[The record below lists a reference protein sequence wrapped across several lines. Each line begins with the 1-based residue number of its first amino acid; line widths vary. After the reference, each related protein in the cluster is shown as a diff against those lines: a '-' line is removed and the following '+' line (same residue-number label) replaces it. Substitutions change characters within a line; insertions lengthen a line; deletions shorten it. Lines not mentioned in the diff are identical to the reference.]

1 MESRSPFAGG
11 DQHYLR
17 TVQYTDS
24 TKLAARAELHVRYST
39 APTAWFPWLAGLI
52 DWPAG
57 AAVLDAGCGPAYL
70 WEAIAGLVP
79 DDVAL
84 TLSDLSPGM
93 VAEAETRARAAGVIV
108 AETEVADHQDLPFA
122 TDRFAVVFANHT
134 LYHAPEP
141 ERSVTELARV
151 LAPDGVLVVATNGP
165 DHLRQLNDVRA
176 EVFGEHTRDVTT
188 DVFGRLTGA
197 PMLDRHLGA
206 VTWHAYPDE
215 LACTDPGAVLAFLR
229 STPPGETADPDELAR
244 LRSAVD
250 TRFEAGGGTFR
261 ITKDVGA
268 FVARHPRGP
277 G

>member
-1 MESRSPFAGG
+1 MQSPRSFAGG

-24 TKLAARAELHVRYST
+24 TKLAARAELHVRFST
-39 APTAWFPWLAGLI
+39 APVTWFPWVAGLV

-70 WEAIAGLVP
+70 WAGIAGLVP
-79 DDVAL
+79 DDVRL
-84 TLSDLSPGM
+84 TLADLSPGM
-93 VAEAETRARAAGVIV
+93 VAGAETRARAAGIDVV
-108 AETEVADHQDLPFA
+108 EAQVADHQDLPFA
-122 TDRFAVVFANHT
+122 TDRFDVVIANHT
-134 LYHAPEP
+134 LYHSPEP

-151 LAPDGVLVVATNGP
+151 LAPDGVLVAATNGP
-165 DHLRQLNDVRA
+165 DHLRQLNDLWA
-176 EVFGEHTRDVTT
+176 EVFGEQSRDVTA

-215 LACTDPGAVLAFLR
+215 LACTDPGAVLAYLR
-229 STPPGETADPDELAR
+229 SAPPGETADADELSR
-244 LRSAVD
+244 LRSALD